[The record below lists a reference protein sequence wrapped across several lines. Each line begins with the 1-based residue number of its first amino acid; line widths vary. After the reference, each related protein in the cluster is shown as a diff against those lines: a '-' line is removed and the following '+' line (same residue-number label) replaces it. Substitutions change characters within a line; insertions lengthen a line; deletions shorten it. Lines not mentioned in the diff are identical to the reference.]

1 MRYEKFYSGKLEP
14 HILEHLDDDVR
25 TKRKLLLQE
34 IDKGEWTEKQKIRQ
48 RKSIVSNI
56 ALYKTLIDKGVSKE
70 DAKELVKEH
79 SFYVA
84 EKFHKVLSSFF
95 RLPGFFRLF
104 RYFMRKGMA
113 GEEIWKS
120 KVLRDDSQCFSMDVF
135 KCLWADTCS
144 YFDCYEI
151 CEVFC
156 LCDHI
161 VFGNIDKMEFKRT
174 QTLGMRGEK
183 CDFCFLSKTKNHV

>member
-1 MRYEKFYSGKLEP
+1 
-14 HILEHLDDDVR
+14 
-25 TKRKLLLQE
+25 
-34 IDKGEWTEKQKIRQ
+34 
-48 RKSIVSNI
+48 
-56 ALYKTLIDKGVSKE
+56 
-70 DAKELVKEH
+70 
-79 SFYVA
+79 
-84 EKFHKVLSSFF
+84 
-95 RLPGFFRLF
+95 
-104 RYFMRKGMA
+104 MA

-120 KVLRDDSQCFSMDVF
+120 KVVRDDSQCFSMDVF